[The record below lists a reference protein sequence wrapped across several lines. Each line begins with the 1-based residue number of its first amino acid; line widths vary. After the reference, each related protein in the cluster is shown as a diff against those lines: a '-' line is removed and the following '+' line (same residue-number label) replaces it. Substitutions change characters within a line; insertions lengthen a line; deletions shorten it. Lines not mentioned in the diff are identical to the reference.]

1 MWAATTRP
9 LRGGTARAPACGA
22 RGPVQPRGGRLPV
35 SRSGDGAAWATKCAG
50 VRPQGTCG
58 CPVTTG
64 RSCRPQTRPG
74 RARRRSTVYRVT
86 SRRRPPVRFT
96 TTVPPT
102 NSHVHVEWGCVWDIR
117 LHVCNSERRCEHKL
131 GRPGSRVGPAVSTRT
146 RLSTCLGR
154 ARAPLSSARR
164 RHRRRSNADMLSIA
178 AARPTYVAP
187 RLHALLC
194 VCQSFDALHAWAARR
209 MNRLALPTCLR
220 PASCHSFM
228 P

>member
-22 RGPVQPRGGRLPV
+22 RGPVQPRGRRLPV
-35 SRSGDGAAWATKCAG
+35 CRSGYGAAWATTCAG
-50 VRPQGTCG
+50 VWPQGTCG

-64 RSCRPQTRPG
+64 RSCCPQTRTG
-74 RARRRSTVYRVT
+74 QARRRSTVYRIT

-96 TTVPPT
+96 TTVLPPH
-102 NSHVHVEWGCVWDIR
+102 SHVHVEWVCVWDIR
-117 LHVCNSERRCEHKL
+117 LHVCTSERRCEHKL
-131 GRPGSRVGPAVSTRT
+131 GRPGSRVGRAVSTHT
-146 RLSTCLGR
+146 RLSTSWGR

-164 RHRRRSNADMLSIA
+164 RQGRRSNANMRSIA
-178 AARPTYVAP
+178 AARPACVEP
-187 RLHALLC
+187 RLHARSC

-209 MNRLALPTCLR
+209 MNRFALPTCLR
-220 PASCHSFM
+220 PASSHSVM

>member
-9 LRGGTARAPACGA
+9 LRGDTARAPACGA
-22 RGPVQPRGGRLPV
+22 RGPVQPRGRRLPV
-35 SRSGDGAAWATKCAG
+35 CRSGDGAPWATTCAG
-50 VRPQGTCG
+50 VWPPGTCG

-64 RSCRPQTRPG
+64 RSCRPQTRTG
-74 RARRRSTVYRVT
+74 RARRRSKVYRVT
-86 SRRRPPVRFT
+86 SRRRTPVRFT
-96 TTVPPT
+96 TTVPPPH
-102 NSHVHVEWGCVWDIR
+102 SHVHVEWGCVWNIR
-117 LHVCNSERRCEHKL
+117 LHVCTSERRSEHEL

-164 RHRRRSNADMLSIA
+164 RHRRRSIADMLSIA
-178 AARPTYVAP
+178 AARLACVAP
-187 RLHALLC
+187 RLHARSC

-220 PASCHSFM
+220 PASSHSFM